1 MRNIPKNAR
10 NNSRHGMRTGSVSFS
25 SRSVSAL
32 LCGLTH
38 DSITDAISIKPYSLN
53 SMFIISR
60 MIFIICLA
68 VRARRRPPEL
78 APGRHPV
85 GAHC

>member
-1 MRNIPKNAR
+1 
-10 NNSRHGMRTGSVSFS
+10 
-25 SRSVSAL
+25 
-32 LCGLTH
+32 
-38 DSITDAISIKPYSLN
+38 
-53 SMFIISR
+53 MFIISR